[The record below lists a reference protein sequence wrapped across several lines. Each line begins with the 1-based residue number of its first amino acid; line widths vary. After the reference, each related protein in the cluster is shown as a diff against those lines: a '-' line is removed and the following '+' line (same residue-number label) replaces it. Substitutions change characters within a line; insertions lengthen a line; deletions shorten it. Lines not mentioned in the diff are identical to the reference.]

1 MEKSKPKPTVVK
13 NMSGSEPP
21 DNTVRQPNRVIAF
34 FRETIWE
41 LKRVRWPGR
50 REVVNYTT
58 AALITCVIMGGLVWV
73 FDIGVAKVLS
83 LIGLV

>member
-1 MEKSKPKPTVVK
+1 MEKTNEDLKSATLELKPRRAGVV
-13 NMSGSEPP
+13 S
-21 DNTVRQPNRVIAF
+21 F
-34 FRETIWE
+34 FRETILE

-58 AALITCVIMGGLVWV
+58 AALLTCVIMGLLIWG
-73 FDIGVAKVLS
+73 FDLGVAKLLS